1 MEVVMNRELKAIIFL
16 KYGTQ
21 EDFAAAIGENP
32 SVVSKVVR
40 NRRKLPQAKK
50 LTWARALGCKPDR
63 IFPGSD
69 DETNKPIILNSEV
82 DDGGI

>member
-1 MEVVMNRELKAIIFL
+1 MNRELKATIFL

-40 NRRKLPQAKK
+40 NRRKLSNVKKAK
-50 LTWARALGCKPDR
+50 WARALGCKPDR
-63 IFPGSD
+63 IFPGLD
-69 DETNKPIILNSEV
+69 AETNKPTILNAEV